1 MGTKS
6 LAGNLEVKTV
16 IHSNGSKWAG
26 QEPDTIE
33 QLIEVLGK
41 HTLDIARFGAFG
53 FCVFTESNGY
63 SSRDYDKHSVRIH
76 GNFLDVSHVFD
87 IEGQYETLSQVI
99 EAIEGNLKRIR
110 DKAEATK

>member
-1 MGTKS
+1 MET
-6 LAGNLEVKTV
+6 LVKTV

-41 HTLDIARFGAFG
+41 HTLDIERFGAFG
-53 FCVFTESNGY
+53 FITFVEGGNNGY
-63 SSRDYDKHSVRIH
+63 SSRNYDKHTIRIH

-87 IEGQYETLSQVI
+87 IEGEYKTLFPLI
-99 EAIEGNLKRIR
+99 EAIKANIKRIAR
-110 DKAEATK
+110 KAQG